1 MRLFSIVIA
10 VIFSGNVFGQVIEN
24 QYIIVPKQFQFQK
37 KENQYQIN
45 ALCKFLFEKNNFVA
59 VWNDNLPENVVKNPC
74 NTFKVDVKNQSNL
87 LVTKVVLTLTDCK
100 GSVVFTSREGKS
112 REKDYTKA
120 FNQAIRDAFEDV
132 KKLKISKL
140 ASSEKEEELS
150 VTFTEIQTTPEI
162 LQEKNY
168 PILYAQ
174 PTENGF
180 QLVDNT
186 PKIVFKLQKTS
197 LENIF
202 NALNINNI
210 NGIFYKKENYY
221 IFEFIQNG
229 KQEKEF
235 YIVKF

>member
-1 MRLFSIVIA
+1 M
-10 VIFSGNVFGQVIEN
+10 
-24 QYIIVPKQFQFQK
+24 
-37 KENQYQIN
+37 
-45 ALCKFLFEKNNFVA
+45 
-59 VWNDNLPENVVKNPC
+59 
-74 NTFKVDVKNQSNL
+74 
-87 LVTKVVLTLTDCK
+87 
-100 GSVVFTSREGKS
+100 
-112 REKDYTKA
+112 
-120 FNQAIRDAFEDV
+120 
-132 KKLKISKL
+132 KISKL
-140 ASSEKEEELS
+140 ASSETEEELS